1 MTYNRNAGTFVAC
14 LVKLCTAASALAL
27 LSACSST
34 MPQEEF
40 LQLSPQAQAQVV
52 CTESDA
58 AERRVAEMQKM
69 ERTAYE
75 QQALLDKGYRTHRSC
90 RNVKQKTSESKQ
102 DCGGATGIELQTC
115 NIANSFGGV
124 SYSTQECVETPIP
137 IDYDYERNVLNRLET
152 SVGLAQAA
160 HKQNT
165 EACLMRA
172 YGASA
177 KTQYM
182 YHEAGQE
189 P

>member
-1 MTYNRNAGTFVAC
+1 MTHNSNAGTLLAR
-14 LVKLCTAASALAL
+14 LVMLCTATSSLAL

-58 AERRVAEMQKM
+58 AERRVAEMQNM
-69 ERTAYE
+69 ERAAYE

-90 RNVKQKTSESKQ
+90 RNVKNKTSESKQ

-137 IDYDYERNVLNRLET
+137 IDYTYERDVLDRLVT
-152 SVGLAQAA
+152 SGELAEAS
-160 HKQNT
+160 HKKET

-177 KTQYM
+177 RVQYM